1 MTAVWSRRPNWR
13 IAVGLCVVPG
23 LGQLYNGQPRK
34 ALFFLLGTLLTLGPA
49 IVLIMYGEDVG
60 HALIVSGAS
69 AVFLLV
75 AFISVLVFLV
85 LFVTGLFL
93 WASSATDARRTARAR
108 REGDLEAAARVSF
121 FRL

>member
-1 MTAVWSRRPNWR
+1 MTAVWSRRPDWR
-13 IAVGLCVVPG
+13 IAVGLCLVPG

-34 ALFFLLGTLLTLGPA
+34 AAFFLVGTLLALGPA
-49 IVLIMYGEDVG
+49 VVLIMFGEDVG
-60 HALIVSGAS
+60 HALITSGAS

-75 AFISVLVFLV
+75 AFLSVLVFLV

-93 WASSATDARRTARAR
+93 WASAVTDARRTARAR
-108 REGDLEAAARVSF
+108 EAGDLEAAARVSF